1 MLYNHCVFVF
11 PFVMVMRKQVVTTYW
26 IMSEWCSH
34 QTFNRTT
41 NFKTDSLQ
49 DSCACVICA
58 QRVHLHSCGSVWERW
73 CLCLSPQPQLWPK
86 AACHANPKKWALSH
100 FRPQRGKIL
109 GGNLSITRSKHNT
122 AKLNLSPYTQHVP
135 CAPVSLKSHLHALSL
150 LHPNKCN
157 QKLRTGWRSKNIST
171 RWRRSLC
178 GDCGFTIWDFW
189 SASKRGAWPSALT
202 TAEALSPATHK
213 DARTQTH
220 TVSRD
225 QLRVTHWHNQSVDIA
240 SIDSPQKTPSVDLP
254 LMCHTCFCLS
264 ILLHSS
270 VSLFQPQVWPLSPY
284 PFSFC
289 AFIPYSCL
297 CPYHHHH
304 SFHFYRHLKKIPQ
317 ITRHLS
323 PPPHKNSVILALK
336 WIRQHKMIPSFW
348 GINQG
353 TGRGII
359 AQKLMHISY
368 LLWYTFWSMHNVV
381 TV

>member
-1 MLYNHCVFVF
+1 M
-11 PFVMVMRKQVVTTYW
+11 
-26 IMSEWCSH
+26 
-34 QTFNRTT
+34 
-41 NFKTDSLQ
+41 
-49 DSCACVICA
+49 
-58 QRVHLHSCGSVWERW
+58 
-73 CLCLSPQPQLWPK
+73 
-86 AACHANPKKWALSH
+86 
-100 FRPQRGKIL
+100 
-109 GGNLSITRSKHNT
+109 
-122 AKLNLSPYTQHVP
+122 P

-213 DARTQTH
+213 DVHTH

-225 QLRVTHWHNQSVDIA
+225 QLRVTHWHTDTINQLIS
-240 SIDSPQKTPSVDLP
+240 
-254 LMCHTCFCLS
+254 
-264 ILLHSS
+264 LLLTVPRRLLLLIFRWCVTLAF
-270 VSLFQPQVWPLSPY
+270 VSLSYFTRPFPCSFFQPQVWPLSPY

-323 PPPHKNSVILALK
+323 PPPHKNSVILAPK

-353 TGRGII
+353 MGRGII